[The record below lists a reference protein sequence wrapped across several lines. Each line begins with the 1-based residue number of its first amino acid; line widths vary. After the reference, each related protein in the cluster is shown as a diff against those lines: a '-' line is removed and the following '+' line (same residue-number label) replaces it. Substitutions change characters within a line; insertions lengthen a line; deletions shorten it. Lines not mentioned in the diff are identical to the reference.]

1 MFDELRK
8 KLSNAV
14 KSFIKKEEKEVE
26 PELAAKEEPVEETVQ
41 EVKVESPKTEPVHEE
56 EAEIE
61 IEEPEE
67 KKVDAPIKK
76 VQEEPKHKKEDVI
89 KLSLTT
95 KIKSAFLG
103 TIKLSEPEINNF
115 LEILKVSMLES
126 DVSYSTTEE
135 FIDDLQSKLKEKQIN
150 SKKIREEITST
161 VRASLFSVLY
171 KGDAVSI
178 DDFLVKR
185 RESKE
190 LPVKVLFLGPN
201 GAGKTTTIAKIAHRF
216 KSRGSSVVLSASDT
230 FRAAAIE
237 QIEHHAKKIGVPVI
251 KSTYGADPASIAF
264 DAIAYAKAHNA
275 DIVLIDSAGR
285 QETNKSLINEV
296 QKIVRVSKPDIT
308 VFVGESTSG
317 NQIAEQIK
325 EFHKFVKID
334 GIILTKLDCDAKGG
348 GALSIS
354 HTTGI
359 PILFFGVG
367 EGYDAIIPYNPNYIV
382 DAIQPENTKL

>member
-382 DAIQPENTKL
+382 DAILPENT